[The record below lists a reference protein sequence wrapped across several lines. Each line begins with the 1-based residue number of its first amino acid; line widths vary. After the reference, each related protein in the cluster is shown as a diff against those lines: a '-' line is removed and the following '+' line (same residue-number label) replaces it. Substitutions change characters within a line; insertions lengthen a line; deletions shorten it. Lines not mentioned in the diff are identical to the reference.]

1 MKGINRPRISLS
13 AVSFQPEYATIGC
26 AYMSS
31 TFEGLS
37 IRLMRVCP
45 LLIWLAIPAALGSD
59 PSSSLQVEMDKRIDA
74 VLPQVVAWR
83 RDIHQHPEL
92 SNREVR
98 TAGLVAAHLRSLG
111 IPIRTNIAHTGVVG
125 VLRGGA
131 GPVVALRA
139 DMDALPVLEMV
150 DVPFR
155 SKVRARYNGHEV
167 GVMHACGHDNHVAIL
182 LGTATVL
189 AGMRDDLPGTVVFIF
204 QPAEEGQ
211 PEGEEGGAELMI
223 KEGAL
228 EDPIPEAI
236 FGLHVWPSPAGH
248 IGLCSGPI
256 MAGTADLAI
265 VVQGKQTHAAQP
277 WLGVDPIVIAS
288 QIVLG
293 IQTITSRQLDLRKR
307 PAVISIGSIQ
317 GGNRGNIIP
326 DRVEMRGTIRT
337 FLPGMEEEIKDRIA
351 RLAQGIAQSAG
362 ATAEVRLPIS
372 FPPTVNDPGL
382 TRKMIPTL
390 RRVAGDL
397 FDSDMTPVTTAEDFA
412 LFAKA
417 VPGMYFFLGVVPAG
431 QNPATAAPNHSPY
444 FYADES
450 ALPVGVRAM
459 SHLAVDFLTSG
470 GFKGPPP

>member
-1 MKGINRPRISLS
+1 MN
-13 AVSFQPEYATIGC
+13 
-26 AYMSS
+26 S
-31 TFEGLS
+31 TLECPL
-37 IRLMRVCP
+37 IRLRRVFP
-45 LLIWLAIPAALGSD
+45 LLIWLKVAEAFGADS
-59 PSSSLQVEMDKRIDA
+59 SSSLQVELDKRIDA
-74 VLPQVVAWR
+74 VVPQVVAWR

-92 SNREVR
+92 SNREFR
-98 TAGLVAAHLRSLG
+98 TAALVATHLRSLG
-111 IPIRTNIAHTGVVG
+111 IPIRTNVAHTGVVG

-150 DVPFR
+150 DLPFA
-155 SKVRARYNGHEV
+155 SKVRARHNGHEV

-223 KEGAL
+223 REGAL
-228 EDPIPEAI
+228 ENPIPEAI
-236 FGLHVWPSPAGH
+236 FGLHVWPGPAGH

-256 MAGTADLAI
+256 MAGATDLSIA
-265 VVQGKQTHAAQP
+265 VQGKQTHAAQP

-288 QIVLG
+288 QIVVGL
-293 IQTITSRQLDLRKR
+293 QTITSRQLDLRKR
-307 PAVISIGSIQ
+307 TAVISIGSIQ

-337 FLPGMEEEIKDRIA
+337 FLPGMEQEIGDRIV
-351 RLAQGIAQSAG
+351 RMAQGIAGSAG
-362 ATAEVRLPIS
+362 ATAEVRLPVS
-372 FPPTVNDPGL
+372 VPPTVNDPAL
-382 TRKMIPTL
+382 TKKMLPTL
-390 RRVAGDL
+390 RKVAGDL
-397 FDSDMTPVTTAEDFA
+397 FDSDMTAVTVAEDFA
-412 LFAKA
+412 FFAKA

-431 QNPATAAPNHSPY
+431 QDPATAAPNHSPY

-459 SHLAVDFLTSG
+459 TNLAIDFLASG
-470 GFKGPPP
+470 GLKGQ

>member
-1 MKGINRPRISLS
+1 
-13 AVSFQPEYATIGC
+13 
-26 AYMSS
+26 MSS
-31 TFEGLS
+31 KYEVLPN
-37 IRLMRVCP
+37 RQKLRCP
-45 LLIWLAIPAALGSD
+45 LLVLLLVATAASGAD
-59 PSSSLQVEMDKRIDA
+59 SSSLQVGLAKRIDA

-92 SNREVR
+92 SNREFR
-98 TAGLVAAHLRSLG
+98 TAALVATHLTSLE

-125 VLRGGA
+125 VLRGGKP

-150 DVPFR
+150 DLPFK
-155 SKVRARYNGHEV
+155 STVRARYNGHDV

-189 AGMRDDLPGTVVFIF
+189 AGMRADIPGTVVFIF

-223 KEGAL
+223 KERAL
-228 EDPIPEAI
+228 EQPTPEAI
-236 FGLHVWPSPAGH
+236 FGLHVWPTPSGH
-248 IGLCSGPI
+248 IGLCSGPL
-256 MAGTADLAI
+256 MAGTADLSI

-293 IQTITSRQLDLRKR
+293 IQTITSRQLDLRKGA
-307 PAVISIGSIQ
+307 AVISIGSIQ

-326 DRVEMRGTIRT
+326 DRVEMQGTIRT
-337 FLPGMEEEIKDRIA
+337 FLPGMEQEIKDRID
-351 RLAQGIAQSAG
+351 RIAQGIAQSAG
-362 ATAEVRLPIS
+362 ATAEVRLPVSI
-372 FPPTVNDPGL
+372 PPTVNHPAL
-382 TRKMIPTL
+382 TTKMLPTL

-397 FDSDMTPVTTAEDFA
+397 FDSDMTPVTNAEDFA
-412 LFAKA
+412 LFAKE
-417 VPGMYFFLGVVPAG
+417 VPGLYFFLGVVPTG
-431 QNPATAAPNHSPY
+431 QDPATAPPNHSPY

-459 SHLAVDFLTSG
+459 ASLALDFLESG
-470 GFKGPPP
+470 GLNGLSQKEAN